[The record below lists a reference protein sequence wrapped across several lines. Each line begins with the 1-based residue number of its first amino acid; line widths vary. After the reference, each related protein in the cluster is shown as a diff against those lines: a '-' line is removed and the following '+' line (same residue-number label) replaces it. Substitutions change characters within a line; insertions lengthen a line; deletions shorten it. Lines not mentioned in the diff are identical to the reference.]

1 MNNEILLLKET
12 AKLKDIVDLGVC
24 VAIYQTCNG
33 RQFRDMPGSVFVNF
47 MNLQVAKDVVC
58 PLPRENQRIC
68 YMIYAVSLTI
78 TPANYARHWVLGV
91 LEVCGIAAD
100 YYEKHHKDFLS
111 VTASEKNKI
120 YVEQIKEA
128 IKRAL

>member
-58 PLPRENQRIC
+58 PLPRENHLNSATNCVIR
-68 YMIYAVSLTI
+68 Y
-78 TPANYARHWVLGV
+78 
-91 LEVCGIAAD
+91 
-100 YYEKHHKDFLS
+100 
-111 VTASEKNKI
+111 
-120 YVEQIKEA
+120 
-128 IKRAL
+128 